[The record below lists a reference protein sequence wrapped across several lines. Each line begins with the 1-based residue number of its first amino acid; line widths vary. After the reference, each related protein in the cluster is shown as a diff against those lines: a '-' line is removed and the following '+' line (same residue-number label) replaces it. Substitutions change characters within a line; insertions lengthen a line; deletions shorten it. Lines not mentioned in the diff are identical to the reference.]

1 MRKHKSE
8 LKPRMMK
15 KLLLIFSVSI
25 FLNLTSL
32 QAQGLAARETQ
43 IALYPQPAV
52 SQLNIAFDNA
62 QQNAP
67 RVLVYDLLGNLVA
80 DMEAERGENG
90 VYSIY
95 LGDKKPG
102 YYFLKIQGDNETFSR
117 RITLKP

>member
-1 MRKHKSE
+1 MCLHTSE

-15 KLLLIFSVSI
+15 TLHLVFLLTL
-25 FLNLTSL
+25 FLTFGDL
-32 QAQGLAARETQ
+32 QAQELAVRETQ
-43 IALYPQPAV
+43 VALYPQPAV
-52 SQLNIAFDNA
+52 SQLNIAFNNE
-62 QQNAP
+62 QENAP

-95 LGDKKPG
+95 LGDRKPG
-102 YYFLKIQGDNETFSR
+102 YYFLKIHGDNETFSR